1 MNRAKH
7 LIFPDSEKV
16 LQRCIQAGSA
26 IMLTDRKLGTRRVI
40 PKEIVND
47 MIGGKKLYC
56 WVQTVEHLGDNGNR
70 MDIVPLH
77 DITNIQDV

>member
-1 MNRAKH
+1 MSPKH
-7 LIFPDSEKV
+7 LVFPDAEKV
-16 LQRCIQAGSA
+16 LQQHIQARNS
-26 IMLTDRKLGTRRVI
+26 IMLTDRKHGTRKVV

-56 WVQTVEHLGDNGNR
+56 WVQTVEHLGDVGNR

-77 DITNIQDV
+77 DITDIQNT